1 MTTLPDFVFDEAD
14 LDAVEAEQA
23 NPYLAQPEAA
33 MRLVAGL
40 LAAPT
45 LLAPG
50 SEEMDALRVLID
62 DGFGALAPA
71 AGPSG
76 ARVARELAALR
87 DALQELVPFPDLA
100 NKVTVGFGGSFS
112 AGKSRFL
119 NTLLGVGELLPE
131 GLEPTTAVPTC
142 VIGGARSIRA
152 LNRMQRL
159 VPIDREALQALA
171 HGFDR
176 QYGGGGGIGLAH
188 MIELLVVQEPAQR
201 WRHLALLD
209 TPGFSKDD
217 GAGNTLSDAAIAR
230 AQLGQCD
237 HIVWLVSARNGA
249 LRLDDIHFLQSIG
262 HRAPVFF
269 IVTQAD
275 LQSDAAIAAIMDSIE
290 QAAAQA
296 GIACAGVMA
305 WAAPQLSQFG
315 TIVGGADI
323 HAWLDGLDLQ
333 PKLTDKRR
341 SAARLMAGLDEELR
355 AALDEGR
362 QELAALNGFWSLA
375 DQLPEESVDGLRQLV
390 ARQRERQRQRSAQ
403 LAAIGEFAQALD
415 EAIGRVFEAMVLAD
429 ARPVEVI
436 ERQYEAAIEAL
447 RTRPSPAQEQAIFDS
462 LCDVACHGHVPGQYT
477 LSECYRLGT
486 GTAADAALAF
496 RWCARAAQ
504 QGMAQA
510 QFNLGN
516 CYLEGRG
523 TAVDAGAAL
532 RWFEEAAQQDHVQA
546 QMRLFAWHAGVDE
559 EADEEADEDA
569 DEDADEQ
576 VRRARAAPRDLARG
590 IHWLKRAAAL
600 ACAEAQYELGNRH
613 MTGQGVAK
621 NGTKAWDLYYA
632 AAEHGF
638 APAQYEIGRS
648 YLQHS
653 EGPDDDAEAVEYFRR
668 AGKQEHAEAQ
678 VSLGRCYLDGVG
690 VGAHRAHAASWFRRA
705 DALDHPGGATGLG
718 RCHAIAGEFDL
729 AVEQFRRVAEEDA
742 EARYRLGQCYLHG
755 LGVRKN
761 RVKAEELID
770 SALEQGYV
778 PADGHEDESAA

>member
-14 LDAVEAEQA
+14 LDAEEAEQA

-50 SEEMDALRVLID
+50 SQEMDALHVLID

-100 NKVTVGFGGSFS
+100 NKVTIGFGGSFS

-217 GAGNTLSDAAIAR
+217 GAANTLSDAAIAR

-262 HRAPVFF
+262 HRSPVFF

-341 SAARLMAGLDEELR
+341 SAARLMAGLDEEMR

-375 DQLPEESVDGLRQLV
+375 DQLPEESVDGLRKLV

-403 LAAIGEFAQALD
+403 LAAIEDFAQALD
-415 EAIGRVFEAMVLAD
+415 EAIGRVFEAMALAD
-429 ARPVEVI
+429 ARPVEAI

-447 RTRPSPAQEQAIFDS
+447 RSRASPAQEQAIFDS
-462 LCDVACHGHVPGQYT
+462 LHDVACHGHAPGQYT

-486 GTAADAALAF
+486 GTPVDAALAF

-523 TAVDAGAAL
+523 TAVDAVAAL
-532 RWFEEAAQQDHVQA
+532 RWHEAAAQQDHVQA
-546 QMRLFAWHAGVDE
+546 QMRLFAWHAAVDE
-559 EADEEADEDA
+559 EADEAE
-569 DEDADEQ
+569 
-576 VRRARAAPRDLARG
+576 RRARAAPRDLARG

-600 ACAEAQYELGNRH
+600 EFAEAQYELGNRH

-621 NGTKAWDLYYA
+621 NRSKAWDLYYA

-653 EGPDDDAEAVEYFRR
+653 EGPDHDAKAVEYFRR

-678 VSLGRCYLDGVG
+678 LGLARCYLDGVG
-690 VGAHRAHAASWFRRA
+690 VSPHRAHAASWFRRA

-729 AVEQFRRVAEEDA
+729 AVECFRSAAEKDP
-742 EARYRLGQCYLHG
+742 EARYRLGRCYLHG

-761 RVKAEELID
+761 RVKAGELMD
-770 SALEQGYV
+770 SALAQGHV
-778 PADGHEDESAA
+778 PADAPDDEGAA

>member
-1 MTTLPDFVFDEAD
+1 MTTLPDFRFDEAD
-14 LDAVEAEQA
+14 LDAMEAQQA

-40 LAAPT
+40 LAPPT

-76 ARVARELAALR
+76 ALVARELAALR

-100 NKVTVGFGGSFS
+100 NKVTVGFGGGFS

-152 LNRMQRL
+152 LNRMRRL

-188 MIELLVVQEPAQR
+188 MIELLVVQDPAQR

-209 TPGFSKDD
+209 TPGYSKDD
-217 GAGNTLSDAAIAR
+217 GAASTMSDAAIAR
-230 AQLGQCD
+230 AQLGRCD
-237 HIVWLVSARNGA
+237 HIVWLVNARNGA

-290 QAAAQA
+290 QAAARA

-305 WAAPQLSQFG
+305 WAAPQHSQSG
-315 TIVGGADI
+315 AIVGGADI

-355 AALDEGR
+355 AALAEGR

-403 LAAIGEFAQALD
+403 LAALEAFAQALD
-415 EAIGRVFEAMVLAD
+415 EAIGRVFEAMALAD
-429 ARPVEVI
+429 ARPVESI
-436 ERQYEAAIEAL
+436 ERQYELAVEAL
-447 RTRPSPAQEQAIFDS
+447 RLRPSPAQERTIFDS
-462 LCDVACHGHVPGQYT
+462 LCDVACHGHAQGQYL

-523 TAVDAGAAL
+523 TAPDAGAAL
-532 RWFEEAAQQDHVQA
+532 RWHEAAAEQDHVQA
-546 QMRLFAWHAGVDE
+546 QMLLFAWHGGVAD
-559 EADEEADEDA
+559 EADEEE
-569 DEDADEQ
+569 
-576 VRRARAAPRDLARG
+576 RRAPAAPRELARG

-600 ACAEAQYELGNRH
+600 AHAEAQYELGNRH
-613 MTGQGVAK
+613 MTGEGVAK
-621 NGTKAWDLYYA
+621 NGSKAWDLYYA
-632 AAEHGF
+632 AAEQGF
-638 APAQYEIGRS
+638 APAQFEIGRS

-668 AGKQEHAEAQ
+668 AGKQEHAGAQ
-678 VSLGRCYLDGVG
+678 LSLGRCYLDGVG

-705 DALDHPGGATGLG
+705 ADLGEPGGATGLG
-718 RCHAIAGEFDL
+718 RCHALAGEFEL
-729 AVEQFRRVAEEDA
+729 AVEYFRSAAEEDP

-761 RVKAEELID
+761 RVKAGELID
-770 SALEQGYV
+770 SALEQGHV
-778 PADGHEDESAA
+778 PLDEHESAA